1 MNLERIEEYADGSEF
16 DRAFLSEVAKR
27 VDALWG
33 GLRIEA
39 AAGAAVG
46 TLFHTTLIFRDGF
59 KVNHSSDLNTFLG
72 VNGAAAVIAAVWDW
86 MGLGWLEMLAR
97 YRPTRGCSAPPAAL
111 YMELHALA
119 LRHPSI
125 VLVDDDPAR
134 WPRWQAPEEPPATES
149 KAARRRRR
157 RRLALP
163 GGLWRLFAQKDSGPV
178 QLENQGALQELVVG
192 QWLHVEQVAERE
204 FWMRVGDMRVRVEVS
219 RFGSAEVSVERGFY
233 GTVLG
238 DTDVGSE

>member
-1 MNLERIEEYADGSEF
+1 MRAKAWSALRNRGNFSGAGGQAWNALAGMEDEGGGARMNLERIEEYADGSEF

-163 GGLWRLFAQKDSGPV
+163 GGSGDCSLRRIQAPCSLRTREHSRNWSWVSGFTWSRWRNGSSG
-178 QLENQGALQELVVG
+178 
-192 QWLHVEQVAERE
+192 
-204 FWMRVGDMRVRVEVS
+204 
-219 RFGSAEVSVERGFY
+219 
-233 GTVLG
+233 
-238 DTDVGSE
+238 